1 MSLMKIITEIK
12 WDYKEILEVFQ
23 DLEVNEDE
31 EED

>member
-1 MSLMKIITEIK
+1 MKIITEIK

-31 EED
+31 EEE

>member
-31 EED
+31 EEE